1 MASSSGGVP
10 PGFRFHPTDEELL
23 HYYLKK
29 KVSFQKIDMEV
40 IREVDLNKME
50 PWDLQ
55 ERCRIGSTPQNEWYF
70 FSHKD
75 RKYPTG
81 SRTNRATNAG
91 FWKATGRDKCIRNA
105 FKKIGMRKTLVFYRG
120 RAPHGQKSDWIM
132 HEYRLEEQDNQ
143 PDHHED
149 GWVVCRVFKKKN
161 LFKLSSSSS
170 TATNN
175 NHNHNNINNNSHHL
189 NINNELGTSPTTTT
203 TANMMMMIN
212 SSSSNNLSSSDHH
225 HHHQYNLMNH
235 NNSMT
240 NNNAFN
246 IRSDHNNQQYY
257 QMLRQPQHQESTTE
271 LPHLNLMMQH
281 QQQQNVALHHN
292 NTTYPT
298 AHYNSSSLLHNLI
311 PPHKSTPLLP
321 ASSYDHYAPAGPA
334 RDCESGSDTALPLR
348 YPSNTNCD
356 PQQTSGLEVGAGRS
370 DTDQDPDHAWT
381 MLDRIVTT
389 TNNSTSSH
397 EHEDDHHHQH
407 ESTKGVRTTTL
418 FENVNSVDAPSVS
431 LSVSPHIN
439 PLSLRGTSGEMDF
452 WGGYAK

>member
-161 LFKLSSSSS
+161 LFKISSSSS
-170 TATNN
+170 SATTAATTTTMSMSMS
-175 NHNHNNINNNSHHL
+175 NNNSI
-189 NINNELGTSPTTTT
+189 INNELGSSTT

-212 SSSSNNLSSSDHH
+212 SSSSNNLSSDHH
-225 HHHQYNLMNH
+225 HHPHLINH
-235 NNSMT
+235 NMA
-240 NNNAFN
+240 NNAFN
-246 IRSDHNNQQYY
+246 IRSDHNQYY
-257 QMLRQPQHQESTTE
+257 QLLRQPQHHQETV
-271 LPHLNLMMQH
+271 PHLNLM
-281 QQQQNVALHHN
+281 QQQQQQI
-292 NTTYPT
+292 TYPT
-298 AHYNSSSLLHNLI
+298 HCNSSSLLHNLI

-321 ASSYDHYAPAGPA
+321 ASSSYDHYAGPA

-348 YPSNTNCD
+348 YPSSSTCE
-356 PQQTSGLEVGAGRS
+356 PQQTSGLEAAGRS
-370 DTDQDPDHAWT
+370 DDQDPDHTWT

-389 TNNSTSSH
+389 NNTTSSH
-397 EHEDDHHHQH
+397 HHDHDHEDDHHHRHHHHHDQ
-407 ESTKGVRTTTL
+407 SSKGVRTT
-418 FENVNSVDAPSVS
+418 FEDANNVDAPSVS
-431 LSVSPHIN
+431 LSVASHIN
-439 PLSLRGTSGEMDF
+439 PLSLRGTGEMDF
-452 WGGYAK
+452 WGGYTK

>member
-29 KVSFQKIDMEV
+29 KLSFQKFDMEV

-120 RAPHGQKSDWIM
+120 RAPHGQKTDWIM
-132 HEYRLEEQDNQ
+132 HEYRLEDQDHQ

-161 LFKLSSSSS
+161 LFKISSSS
-170 TATNN
+170 TATTTSN
-175 NHNHNNINNNSHHL
+175 NNIN
-189 NINNELGTSPTTTT
+189 ELGSSAATTT
-203 TANMMMMIN
+203 NMMIN
-212 SSSSNNLSSSDHH
+212 SSSSNISSEHH
-225 HHHQYNLMNH
+225 HHGHLI
-235 NNSMT
+235 NSNYT
-240 NNNAFN
+240 NNAFN
-246 IRSDHNNQQYY
+246 IRSHDHNQYY
-257 QMLRQPQHQESTTE
+257 LLRQPHHEV
-271 LPHLNLMMQH
+271 PHLNLM
-281 QQQQNVALHHN
+281 QQPNITMSSLELNHKHAATLHS
-292 NTTYPT
+292 YSP
-298 AHYNSSSLLHNLI
+298 HYNNSSLVQQLI
-311 PPHKSTPLLP
+311 SHHKPTTLPP
-321 ASSYDHYAPAGPA
+321 AASYDHYAAA
-334 RDCESGSDTALPLR
+334 RDCESGASDTALPLR
-348 YPSNTNCD
+348 YQPTCE
-356 PQQTSGLEVGAGRS
+356 PPAQQQAGLEEAGRS
-370 DTDQDPDHAWT
+370 DHQDHEWT
-381 MLDRIVTT
+381 MLDRIVTS
-389 TNNSTSSH
+389 TNNASH
-397 EHEDDHHHQH
+397 HLGNDHDHNQEQDHH
-407 ESTKGVRTTTL
+407 ESSKGVRAS
-418 FENVNSVDAPSVS
+418 FEDEATANNDAPSVS
-431 LSVSPHIN
+431 LSVAAAHIN
-439 PLSLRGTSGEMDF
+439 PLSLRGNGEMDF